1 MKYRERKGVVY
12 FHDYC
17 DAREHKNRY
26 APNGRIVSY
35 DLGWAVQ
42 VRICGPYLNANGGY
56 QILKGELN

>member
-12 FHDYC
+12 FHDYR

-26 APNGRIVSY
+26 APNDGRIVSY

-42 VRICGPYLNANGGY
+42 VRISGPYLNA
-56 QILKGELN
+56 KGELN